1 LNLVFNVFPPKKTCM
16 PKIIPL
22 REVTPEEMLELERL
36 AKKGTPFEARRARF
50 ILALTKPLGLRPNQI
65 GAAHGFSVS
74 TSSSLRNRFNAM
86 GPEGCSYQF
95 NELASLGRCKLSFE
109 AQERAVA
116 IVKTQALTLAGI
128 MAKLKAEKLV
138 PKSETNGRYAL
149 ADTLKRAGLGAQRGA
164 ACP

>member
-1 LNLVFNVFPPKKTCM
+1 M

-22 REVTPEEMLELERL
+22 REIEPREMLELERL
-36 AKKGTPFEARRARF
+36 AKKGTAFEALRARF
-50 ILALTKPLGLRPNQI
+50 ILALGNLSGLRPNQI

-74 TSSSLRNRFNAM
+74 TSSALRNRFNAM
-86 GPEGCSYQF
+86 GPEGCRYQF

-116 IVKTQALTLAGI
+116 IAKTEALTLAGI
-128 MAKLKAEKLV
+128 MTRLRQEKLV

-149 ADTLKRAGLGAQRGA
+149 ADTLKRAGMSFQRTRYSLKKA
-164 ACP
+164 RSPAL